1 MRPFLLDGLN
11 LSALMWGQLLVI
23 VDKNSS
29 LPDVPREYAY
39 VDLRYEDERSFAR
52 SLAADK
58 QWTPKKYQET
68 VWEVLEGG
76 SQAAQDT

>member
-29 LPDVPREYAY
+29 LPDVPKEHAY
-39 VDLRYEDERSFAR
+39 VDLRYEDERLFAR
-52 SLAADK
+52 SLAMCGLF
-58 QWTPKKYQET
+58 E
-68 VWEVLEGG
+68 LRG
-76 SQAAQDT
+76 